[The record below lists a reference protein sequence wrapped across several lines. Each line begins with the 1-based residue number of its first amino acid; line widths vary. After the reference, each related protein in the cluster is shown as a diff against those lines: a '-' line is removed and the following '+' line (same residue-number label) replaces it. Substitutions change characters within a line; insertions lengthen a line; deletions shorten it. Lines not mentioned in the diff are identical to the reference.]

1 MRKVLVIDD
10 EAPTLNMFRL
20 FLRAYGFEVLTAV
33 NGTEGLE
40 TFSRERPEIVVTD
53 IKMPGMDGLEVLRR
67 IKEMDQRAEVI
78 VITGHGDTE
87 LALKAV
93 NLNAADFI
101 HKPIQKKALDEA
113 LSRAEQR
120 LNANGRRDEEITV
133 QFDGAVAVIHIKGHV
148 DSLSGSDLMKAC
160 QTIYEKGSK
169 GILLKFQES
178 TSLNG
183 SGINAI
189 IQLLRES
196 RKRDHRVAITGLSQN
211 FIGIFQMVGIGKLAG
226 FFDSQEDAFKHLGQM
241 R

>member
-1 MRKVLVIDD
+1 MRKILVVDD

-113 LSRAEQR
+113 LSRAEER
-120 LNANGRRDEEITV
+120 LNANRRPDEEITV

-148 DSLSGSDLMKAC
+148 DSLSGPDLMKTC
-160 QTIYEKGSK
+160 ETIYEKGSK

-189 IQLLRES
+189 IQLLKES

-211 FIGIFQMVGIGKLAG
+211 FMGIFQMVGIGKLAG
-226 FFDSQEDAFKHLGQM
+226 IFDRQEDAFKHLGQV